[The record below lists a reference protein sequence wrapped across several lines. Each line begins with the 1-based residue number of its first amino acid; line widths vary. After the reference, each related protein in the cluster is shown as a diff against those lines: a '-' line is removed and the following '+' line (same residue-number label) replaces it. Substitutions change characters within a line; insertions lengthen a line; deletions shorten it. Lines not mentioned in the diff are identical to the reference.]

1 MKRLLPWLERRLSVL
16 PVLEALKASQPP
28 GHLSI
33 RQAPPFS
40 LGRIA
45 LLLVVILVLS
55 GFGLLLFYE
64 PTAEGAA
71 ASLARL
77 HKEQP
82 AGWLIH
88 NAHRWSALLLV
99 VTLVLHALRSWVV
112 RAYRAPRDLNWWLGI
127 LLLLIV
133 ILMGAT
139 GYLLRWD
146 IKAFT
151 LMDLIVRVFSDV
163 PLLGRALVV
172 AMLGTSD
179 LETVPLYRG
188 YVFHVWVIPLFLALT
203 LAFHLLVAWR
213 QGLSESPHWWRKW
226 RARHP
231 GVRWPHLL
239 IGLGLLALVLALS
252 FLTPH
257 EGQGG
262 PSEPSLW
269 PHPDWILMFYL
280 LPFWVFDESSRVV
293 GAVVL
298 PGLLLLVLVIAP
310 KLSGRISNRWGLAAL
325 SALGIGGV
333 IWLFGQT
340 SYMGTQVPMQGCA
353 ACHRSGILGGAPT
366 TLSEFRIRDPDWL
379 IAHLLEPETS
389 ILTPYE
395 RFETLP

>member
-1 MKRLLPWLERRLSVL
+1 MKRSVRWIETRLSIL
-16 PVLEALKASQPP
+16 PVLEAFRASQPP
-28 GHLSI
+28 DRISL
-33 RQAPPFS
+33 RAAPPFS

-45 LLLVVILVLS
+45 VLLIVILVLS

-77 HKEQP
+77 HDERP

-99 VTLVLHALRSWVV
+99 VTLALHALRAWIV

-127 LLLLIV
+127 LLLLTV

-146 IKAFT
+146 IKAFA
-151 LMDLIVRVFSDV
+151 LMDLIVSNFSDI
-163 PLLGRALVV
+163 PFLGRAFVV
-172 AMLGTSD
+172 AMLGEGE
-179 LETVPLYRG
+179 LERVPLYRG
-188 YVFHVWVIPLFLALT
+188 YAFHVWIIPIFLGLT
-203 LAFHLLVAWR
+203 LTLHLLVAWR
-213 QGLSESPHWWRKW
+213 QGLAETPTWWRKW
-226 RARHP
+226 RGRHP
-231 GVRWPHLL
+231 NIRWPHLL
-239 IGLGLLALVLALS
+239 PGLVLLTLVIALS
-252 FLTPH
+252 LLTPH
-257 EGQGG
+257 ESQSG
-262 PSEPSLW
+262 PSDTSLW

-280 LPFWVFDESSRVV
+280 LPFWVFDQSSRVI
-293 GAVVL
+293 GAVVI
-298 PGLLLLVLVIAP
+298 PGLLLVLLIIAP
-310 KLSGRISNRWGLAAL
+310 LLGGRISNRWGLAAL

-340 SYMGTQVPMQGCA
+340 AYMGTQVPMQGCA

-395 RFETLP
+395 RFEGLP